1 MLKNNIMLQ
10 INHTQGIFEIE
21 GNLASSNSKSL
32 KSHFESLFNTKSRV
46 VLSLDKL
53 NSIDTSGINCIV
65 NLYKKAAKNNIIFYV
80 IGKTNKKISNAIQ
93 NSKLNYVVKS
103 DFL

>member
-1 MLKNNIMLQ
+1 MLQ
-10 INHTQGIFEIE
+10 INYTQGIFEIE
-21 GNLASSNSKSL
+21 GDLASSNSKNL
-32 KSHFESLFNTKSRV
+32 KSHFESLFNTKSKV
-46 VLSLDKL
+46 VLNLGKL

-65 NLYKKAAKNNIIFYV
+65 NLYKKAAKSNIIFYV